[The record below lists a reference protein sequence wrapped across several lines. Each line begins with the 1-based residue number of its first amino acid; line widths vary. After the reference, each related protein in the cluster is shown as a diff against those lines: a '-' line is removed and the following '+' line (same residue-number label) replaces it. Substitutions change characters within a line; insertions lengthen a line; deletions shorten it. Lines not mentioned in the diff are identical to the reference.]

1 MIDEKQKTMVN
12 LKKAQSLMP
21 KIIQMIEEDR
31 YCVDI
36 MQQNLAVIGM
46 LKSANHM
53 LMRNHFKTCFK
64 KVMEMKNEKRK
75 TEMMEEIL
83 KVIKLS
89 EK

>member
-1 MIDEKQKTMVN
+1 MTSEKQKTVVN

-21 KIIQMIEEDR
+21 KIIKMLEEDK

-53 LMRNHFKTCFK
+53 LMRNHFKTCFQ
-64 KVMEMKNEKRK
+64 KVLEMKNEKK
-75 TEMMEEIL
+75 KEEMIEEVL